1 MSSEE
6 TEERES
12 PSFNGGPRAGPA
24 LTILCRGADIGEED
38 KIPAGLKN
46 GTPPPHPPSWSL
58 DGTSVPLVSS
68 HECVKVFTMIRP
80 TPLFGGCGGG
90 PGFMSIYIRRS
101 TVCWTALI

>member
-24 LTILCRGADIGEED
+24 LTTILCRGADIGEED

-46 GTPPPHPPSWSL
+46 GTPPPPPPLPGVWMEPVSLWSPH
-58 DGTSVPLVSS
+58 TSV
-68 HECVKVFTMIRP
+68 
-80 TPLFGGCGGG
+80 
-90 PGFMSIYIRRS
+90 
-101 TVCWTALI
+101 